1 MYYIVETEEQLAK
14 LPKVD
19 KCFIDLITLSED
31 THPKLT
37 SPCVL
42 YYNDFQK
49 GYILP
54 FNHTEGF
61 SLSLEKVKE
70 LLLTPTV

>member
-1 MYYIVETEEQLAK
+1 MYFIIETEEQLAQ

-19 KCFIDLITLSED
+19 KCFIELMSVSEHA
-31 THPKLT
+31 HPTLT
-37 SPCVL
+37 SPSVL

-54 FNHTEGF
+54 VNHSEAF
-61 SLSLEKVKE
+61 P
-70 LLLTPTV
+70 LTIEQIQDFLK